1 MWKRLGRIVAAPV
14 TLPVRLAKTGLE
26 KGQRKIMQLILLA
39 VIRNGLKV
47 AGMAGLFSDS
57 QVNEYAGAL
66 SLVLGLTWT
75 AFNTWREHQKT
86 AQ

>member
-1 MWKRLGRIVAAPV
+1 MMLNPFRKLR
-14 TLPVRLAKTGLE
+14 E
-26 KGQRKIMQLILLA
+26 KGQRKVMQLILLA

-57 QVNEYAGAL
+57 QVNEYAGAV

-75 AFNTWREHQKT
+75 AFNTWREHQAKP
-86 AQ
+86 AS